1 MIFLTPL
8 ETRKF
13 ILQCFLVTF
22 ATKTIGTKWEVHRI
36 EKIRYRVMRVSH
48 GFVLLRRIY
57 LTEVSSRDCALFFR
71 GNGETCE
78 LFSRQGAFFFFFN
91 PLLNDVY
98 NVA

>member
-13 ILQCFLVTF
+13 ILRCFLVTF
-22 ATKTIGTKWEVHRI
+22 ATETKWEVHRI
-36 EKIRYRVMRVSH
+36 EKIRYRIMRVSH

-78 LFSRQGAFFFFFN
+78 LFSRQGAFSFF
-91 PLLNDVY
+91 
-98 NVA
+98 